1 MKSLFLREIDDEHT
15 QENFVRIQDEI
26 RAQAFLKGQWNFV
39 ELPFTAAVSNF
50 RFKHNMT
57 FTPKDV
63 ILTSSRGAGVAT
75 FNFDLFTNEFLD
87 ISVTA
92 AVVLRFF
99 MGSYNEVNRV

>member
-1 MKSLFLREIDDEHT
+1 MKPLLIKEIEDT
-15 QENFVRIQDEI
+15 FAQENFVRIQEEI
-26 RAQAFLKGQWNFV
+26 RKQPFLKGQWNFV
-39 ELPFTAAVSNF
+39 ELPFAAATTNF

-57 FTPKDV
+57 FTPKDIV
-63 ILTSSRGAGVAT
+63 LTSSRGAGVAT
-75 FNFDLFTNEFLD
+75 FNFDLFNDEFLD